1 MVRPLYYIIQL
12 SCCRRLKL
20 FATSS
25 YDQSVKIWNFD
36 NQLVRELCF
45 DETLCG
51 VCFANSRGD
60 LLVGFQLHISLVTMT
75 NYLPLPY
82 LEVLSTMHFAND
94 LIEEPRQFNDY
105 LNFWYDP
112 NRVPTMPLDLAKR
125 RKAIQ
130 REEKSPTS
138 EVCIS

>member
-1 MVRPLYYIIQL
+1 M

-45 DETLCG
+45 DNTLCG

-60 LLVGFQLHISLVTMT
+60 LLVGFQSHVSLVTLT
-75 NYLPLPY
+75 SYLPLPY

-94 LIEEPRQFNDY
+94 MMEEPLQFNDY
-105 LNFWYDP
+105 LSFWYDP
-112 NRVPTMPLDLAKR
+112 DRVPTIPLDLAKR
-125 RKAIQ
+125 RAMLRQ
-130 REEKSPTS
+130 GEKTATP
-138 EVCIS
+138 EVHHESCSSSC